1 MVEIEKVLAQFV
13 LHEDE
18 DDADAVEVFAD
29 AKTTTRLVLMSFNP
43 GGR

>member
-1 MVEIEKVLAQFV
+1 MVEIEMVLAQLV

-18 DDADAVEVFAD
+18 DDAEEVFAD